1 MRILLTVFLIGGC
14 ALLTGARIPVFASD
28 KALWMAALPSTAP
41 RVSVNVAAA
50 LLNAGTWE
58 SAGDYALHAVELSQ
72 RPESTYER
80 AAVLALVKLQ
90 IQYLDTWHPVCDR
103 PAYQPYCF

>member
-1 MRILLTVFLIGGC
+1 MKIGLSVVLLVGC
-14 ALLTGARIPVFASD
+14 ALLTGARIPAFESD
-28 KALWMAALPSTAP
+28 RALWMAALPSTAP

-50 LLNAGTWE
+50 LLNDGTWE
-58 SAGDYALHAVELSQ
+58 SAGDYALQAVKLSQ

-80 AAVLALVKLQ
+80 AAVLTLVKLQ

-103 PAYQPYCF
+103 PSFQPYCF